1 MPKRPFYRKLLGA
14 MVGLFLIAA
23 TGGEAGAGDPVE
35 GKAKAAM
42 CRTCHGVDGL
52 ATIPT
57 APHLAGES
65 HVYLSSQLKAF
76 RSGKR
81 EHEIMTVIAKQLS
94 DQDIED
100 LAAWYSSIEISVTL
114 PE

>member
-1 MPKRPFYRKLLGA
+1 MPKRPIFAKFFGAIIGLLFVA
-14 MVGLFLIAA
+14 AVGE
-23 TGGEAGAGDPVE
+23 EARAGDPVE
-35 GKAKAAM
+35 GRAKAAM

-81 EHEIMTVIAKQLS
+81 EHEIMSVIAKQLS
-94 DQDIED
+94 DKDIED